1 MPEVRL
7 IEDWRE
13 KWEPVNKH
21 GEHVLA
27 AWDTGK
33 TLNLVT
39 TTLTGGNHGRRK

>member
-33 TLNLVT
+33 TLNF
-39 TTLTGGNHGRRK
+39 R